1 MKSPDIKEYLRQL
14 SYLKDNPKAVIAIAA
29 VVILLDLSLVLR
41 SQWVSVGSM
50 FKQAR
55 QLKSDIRSA
64 NDDARFF
71 ATYKTKV
78 ADLKKDLEGLNKMV
92 VAEED
97 LPNDMESISK
107 FADISVV
114 RILKIRP
121 IADMAAMKNSV
132 KGAENFFRQKVTIS
146 AKCGFHQLGRFM
158 ALLEDAPV
166 FFDIKSIEIQT
177 DQQEYMK
184 HLVTIVLEVVLK
196 KA

>member
-14 SYLKDNPKAVIAIAA
+14 SSLKDNPKAVIAIAA

-41 SQWVSVGSM
+41 GQWVSVGSM

-55 QLKSDIRSA
+55 QLKSDIRNA

-97 LPNDMESISK
+97 LPNAMESISK

-166 FFDIKSIEIQT
+166 FFDIKSIEIQI